1 MQAKPCYQESMH
13 THHSRKAS
21 DLIVPIPKSI
31 EDWEGT
37 FRLHP
42 RIAIAAEKGF
52 EAVHQLALELFGCK
66 AGGEDILFKYQ
77 AGMEQEAYIL
87 TISKVQIVIKAGTDE
102 GAFRGLST
110 IRKLALLTDNQ
121 LPCCKVEDSPT
132 FAWRGYMVDCSRHQF
147 SIAFLKKLIDVA
159 SLFHLN
165 RFHWHLTDDQ
175 GWRIPLDGW
184 PKLESIASKRT
195 ELQYTDGRTY
205 GRLYS
210 KEEILDLQAY
220 AHARHVLVVP
230 EIETPGHA
238 SALLAA
244 YPEFGCTG
252 GPYETQDRWGIFE
265 EVMCAGSD
273 ELIGFLGDAI
283 TQIAELFSSPYI
295 HIGGDE
301 CPHAAWQ
308 QCPRCQERMRQLGL
322 TDARYLQSW
331 MTSKVCEMVHNAGKQ
346 PIGWDEVL
354 EGTEQLGLPKDLIV
368 MSWRGVQGGL
378 EATRRGHQ
386 VIMCPNTAGC
396 YFDYK
401 HLDSEEE
408 MGTLGVSTL
417 NQVAHF
423 SCVPDSLQAQAK
435 AYVLG
440 SQGNLWTEKVTTS
453 RQAEYL
459 LFPRLMMLA
468 QQLWKPEDAGKV
480 LQSKSTLTQLCDA
493 LDLTCY
499 RGE

>member
-1 MQAKPCYQESMH
+1 MH
-13 THHSRKAS
+13 THHSYKAS
-21 DLIVPIPKSI
+21 DLIVPQPTRI
-31 EDWEGT
+31 EDREGS

-52 EAVHQLALELFGCK
+52 EEVHRFALEFFGCK

-77 AGMEQEAYIL
+77 PDMQQEAYIL
-87 TISKVQIVIKAGTDE
+87 TISKVQIVIKASTDE

-110 IRKLALLTDNQ
+110 VRKLALLSGNQ
-121 LPCCKVEDSPT
+121 LPCCKVEDHPE
-132 FAWRGYMVDCSRHQF
+132 FVWRGFMIDCSRHQF
-147 SIAFLKKLIDVA
+147 TPKFLKKLIDVA

-184 PKLESIASKRT
+184 PKLESIASKRK
-195 ELQYTDGRTY
+195 ELNYTDGRTY

-210 KEEILDLQAY
+210 KEEILDVQEY
-220 AHARHVLVVP
+220 AHKHHMLVVP

-252 GPYETQDRWGIFE
+252 GPYETQDRWGIFD

-273 ELIGFLGDAI
+273 EVIDFLSDAI
-283 TQIAELFSSPYI
+283 SQIAELFSDPYI

-301 CPHAAWQ
+301 CPHTAWQ
-308 QCPRCQERMRQLGL
+308 ACPRCQARMKQQGL
-322 TDARYLQSW
+322 TDARFLQSW
-331 MTSKVCEMVHNAGKQ
+331 MTSKVCEMVHKAGKR

-368 MSWRGVQGGL
+368 MSWRGLEGGL
-378 EATRRGHQ
+378 EASRRGHE

-401 HLDSEEE
+401 HQDSEEE
-408 MGTLGVSTL
+408 MGNLGVSTL
-417 NQVAHF
+417 RQVAGF
-423 SCVPDSLQAQAK
+423 SCTGDSMDAQTRAH
-435 AYVLG
+435 VLG

-459 LFPRLMMLA
+459 LFPRLMLLA
-468 QQLWKPEDAGKV
+468 QQLWKKEDAEKL
-480 LQSKSTLTQLCDA
+480 LQKRHILTKLCDM
-493 LDLTCY
+493 LDIACY

>member
-1 MQAKPCYQESMH
+1 MY
-13 THHSRKAS
+13 THHTYKAS
-21 DLIVPIPKSI
+21 ELLVPIPRFI
-31 EDWEGT
+31 EDREGF

-52 EAVHQLALELFGCK
+52 ETTHQLALEVFGCK
-66 AGGEDILFKYQ
+66 AGGEDILFKFQ

-87 TISKVQIVIKAGTDE
+87 TISKVQIVIKASTDE
-102 GAFRGLST
+102 GAFRGLGT
-110 IRKLALLTDNQ
+110 IRKLALLTGNQ
-121 LPCCKVEDSPT
+121 LPCCKVEDSPD
-132 FAWRGYMVDCSRHQF
+132 FVWRGFMIDCSRHQF
-147 SIAFLKKLIDVA
+147 SIAFLKKLIDIA

-184 PKLESIASKRT
+184 PKLASIAARRT
-195 ELQYTDGRTY
+195 ELQYTDNRTY

-252 GPYETQDRWGIFE
+252 GPYETQDRWGIFDD
-265 EVMCAGSD
+265 VMCAGSN
-273 ELIGFLGDAI
+273 ELLEFLSDAI

-301 CPHAAWQ
+301 CPHTAWQ
-308 QCPRCQERMRQLGL
+308 ECPRCQDRMRQLGL
-322 TDARYLQSW
+322 TDARFLQSW
-331 MTSKVCEMVHNAGKQ
+331 MTSKVCEMVHKAGKR

-354 EGTEQLGLPKDLIV
+354 EGTEHLGLPKDMIV
-368 MSWRGVQGGL
+368 MSWRGPEGGL
-378 EATRRGHQ
+378 EASKRGHQ

-401 HLDSEEE
+401 HADSEEE
-408 MGTLGVSTL
+408 MGNLGVSTL
-417 NQVAHF
+417 NQVSHF
-423 SCVPDSLQAQAK
+423 SCVPDSMQEQAK
-435 AYVLG
+435 EQVLG
-440 SQGNLWTEKVTTS
+440 AQGNLWTEQITTS

-459 LFPRLMMLA
+459 LFPRLMLLA
-468 QQLWKPEDAGKV
+468 QQVWRPQEAERILAMRPILV
-480 LQSKSTLTQLCDA
+480 QLCEA
-493 LDLTCY
+493 LNLNCY

>member
-1 MQAKPCYQESMH
+1 MH
-13 THHSRKAS
+13 THHSYKAS
-21 DLIVPIPKSI
+21 ELIVPQPTRI
-31 EDWEGT
+31 EDREGS

-52 EAVHQLALELFGCK
+52 EEVHRFALELFGCK

-77 AGMEQEAYIL
+77 PDMQQEAYIL
-87 TISKVQIVIKAGTDE
+87 TISKVQIVIQASTDE

-110 IRKLALLTDNQ
+110 IRKLALLSGNQ
-121 LPCCKVEDSPT
+121 LPCCKVEDQPE
-132 FAWRGYMVDCSRHQF
+132 FVWRGFMIDCSRHQF
-147 SIAFLKKLIDVA
+147 TPKFLKKLIDVA

-184 PKLESIASKRT
+184 PKLESIASKRK
-195 ELQYTDGRTY
+195 ELNYTDGRTY

-210 KEEILDLQAY
+210 KEEMLDVQEY
-220 AHARHVLVVP
+220 AHKRHIVVVP

-252 GPYETQDRWGIFE
+252 GPYETQDRWGIFD

-273 ELIGFLGDAI
+273 EVIDFLSDAI
-283 TQIAELFSSPYI
+283 SQIAELFSDPYI

-301 CPHAAWQ
+301 CPHTAWEE
-308 QCPRCQERMRQLGL
+308 CPRCQARMKQQGL
-322 TDARYLQSW
+322 TDARFLQSW
-331 MTSKVCEMVHNAGKQ
+331 MTSKVCEMVHKAGKR

-354 EGTEQLGLPKDLIV
+354 EGTEQLGLPNDLIV
-368 MSWRGVQGGL
+368 MSWRGLEGGL
-378 EATRRGHQ
+378 EASRRGHE
-386 VIMCPNTAGC
+386 VVMCPNTAGC

-401 HLDSEEE
+401 HQDSEEE
-408 MGTLGVSTL
+408 MGNLGVSTL
-417 NQVAHF
+417 RQVAGF
-423 SCVPDSLQAQAK
+423 SCTGDSMDAQTRAH
-435 AYVLG
+435 VLG

-459 LFPRLMMLA
+459 LFPRLMLLA
-468 QQLWKPEDAGKV
+468 QQLWKKEDAEKL
-480 LQSKSTLTQLCDA
+480 LQKRPILIKLCDM
-493 LDLTCY
+493 LDIACY